1 MAKIILP
8 QHRYVNP
15 YCAYT
20 NRYHLFK
27 KTVQNKKNILTILL
41 TLLLSIS
48 WGQTELTVNF
58 RINDEVSK
66 TDDFSFSIMTPK
78 DTIIV
83 FNSLT
88 NYELRKNQVELPVMS
103 DSLEGLFE
111 YRQENDNWKTVQYA
125 FDSDSSGLK
134 RIEIDLYFSVNDS
147 KTEFLQDFTV
157 NKYYQTNSVSIK
169 SGKLRVG
176 SQPVFMLI
184 SNSDTTF
191 YGASPTNHFYGTIK
205 TKTEYGWYDFSG
217 SYCVSTVPEKPLTQ
231 SDTVYSW
238 IPNYSPGDEYIIKR
252 PGTYKYA
259 VPIGLERF
267 SDGTPTKMIDNG
279 ETRKRTRTFFELETE
294 FKIE

>member
-1 MAKIILP
+1 VESK
-8 QHRYVNP
+8 N
-15 YCAYT
+15 
-20 NRYHLFK
+20 
-27 KTVQNKKNILTILL
+27 NILTILL
-41 TLLLSIS
+41 TLFLSTA

-58 RINDEVSK
+58 RINDDVSK
-66 TDDFSFSIMTPK
+66 TNDFRFSILTPK
-78 DTIIV
+78 DTVIV

-88 NYELRKNQVELPVMS
+88 GSDFKKNRIELPISS
-103 DSLEGLFE
+103 DSLQGLFE
-111 YRQENDNWKTVQYA
+111 YRTRMDNWKTVQYL
-125 FDSDSSGLK
+125 FDSDTTELK

-169 SGKLRVG
+169 SEKLKVG

-205 TKTEYGWYDFSG
+205 TKIENGWYDFSG
-217 SYCVSTVPEKPLTQ
+217 SYCMSTVPEKPLTK

-238 IPNYSPGDEYIIKR
+238 IPNYSPGDEYKIKR
-252 PGTYKYA
+252 PGIYKYV
-259 VPIGLERF
+259 VPMGLEKY
-267 SDGTPTKMIDNG
+267 SNGTPMRMIDSG
-279 ETRKRTRTFFELETE
+279 ETRMRTRTFIELETE